1 MMSRVWS
8 FFVHLAKDLHITDR
22 CTFCTYSSQVIM
34 DPNLDWDK
42 SFLSPCS
49 SKKNKSTLEDKATYW
64 QATSRTVELGLQYSK
79 ITRREKATTVTIAAS
94 KKTVTKSKKSNSTKV
109 QTKSVSTS
117 KHNNNNGN
125 DEHSSAPVLR
135 KKTQTSL
142 QFVKV
147 NSSTVA
153 ISDKSAIT
161 KSKKSSNANVE
172 TARSS
177 KNKENIIVLD
187 SDDEK
192 QGT

>member
-1 MMSRVWS
+1 
-8 FFVHLAKDLHITDR
+8 
-22 CTFCTYSSQVIM
+22 M

-49 SKKNKSTLEDKATYW
+49 SKKTKSTLEDKATYW

-79 ITRREKATTVTIAAS
+79 ITRREKSTTVTTAAS
-94 KKTVTKSKKSNSTKV
+94 KKAVTKRKETKSKKSNSTKV
-109 QTKSVSTS
+109 QTESVSTS
-117 KHNNNNGN
+117 KHNNNNGS

-153 ISDKSAIT
+153 ISEKSAIT
-161 KSKKSSNANVE
+161 KSKKSSTEIIE
-172 TARSS
+172 TS

-187 SDDEK
+187 SDDDK
-192 QGT
+192 QT

>member
-1 MMSRVWS
+1 ME
-8 FFVHLAKDLHITDR
+8 
-22 CTFCTYSSQVIM
+22 
-34 DPNLDWDK
+34 PNLDWDK

-49 SKKNKSTLEDKATYW
+49 SKKTKSTLEDKATYW

-94 KKTVTKSKKSNSTKV
+94 KKTVTKSKV

-187 SDDEK
+187 SDDDK
-192 QGT
+192 QT

>member
-1 MMSRVWS
+1 
-8 FFVHLAKDLHITDR
+8 
-22 CTFCTYSSQVIM
+22 M

-42 SFLSPCS
+42 SFQSPCS
-49 SKKNKSTLEDKATYW
+49 NKMTKSTLQDKATYW

-153 ISDKSAIT
+153 ISEKSAIT